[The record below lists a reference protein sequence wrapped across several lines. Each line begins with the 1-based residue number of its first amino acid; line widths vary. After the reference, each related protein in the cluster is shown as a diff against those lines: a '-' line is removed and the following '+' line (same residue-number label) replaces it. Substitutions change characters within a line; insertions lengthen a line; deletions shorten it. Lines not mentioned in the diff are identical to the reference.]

1 MSGLGIKL
9 AIRTDR
15 ATGYARA
22 YVATMD
28 GTQKTEIGAISLK
41 VLDGPTGP
49 FFQRWKELMR
59 DAMAIAIKEATG
71 LDAREWTGDI
81 NPDDLEKEPQA

>member
-1 MSGLGIKL
+1 MTGLGIKL

-22 YVATMD
+22 FIATMD

-59 DAMAIAIKEATG
+59 DAMANRHQG
-71 LDAREWTGDI
+71 SDRPRREGVDWRYQPGRS
-81 NPDDLEKEPQA
+81 EKEPQA